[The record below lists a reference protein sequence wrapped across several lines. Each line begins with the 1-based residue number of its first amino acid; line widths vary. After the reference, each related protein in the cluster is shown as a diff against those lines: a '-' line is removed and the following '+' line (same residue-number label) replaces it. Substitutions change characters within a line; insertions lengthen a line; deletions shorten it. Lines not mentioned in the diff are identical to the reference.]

1 MWSFPLVTLLDKP
14 EKGFS
19 PSLAAWVG
27 DGAMI
32 LQFRLLMTWVAR
44 LECTSLCLS
53 VEAFV
58 LSMMA
63 MSKTRGLTN
72 AEALVRQLV
81 LVFNNAWWKYV
92 RHTDLLLNLARTF
105 LLSAD
110 SLANFGG

>member
-19 PSLAAWVG
+19 PSLAAWAG
-27 DGAMI
+27 AGAMN
-32 LQFRLLMTWVAR
+32 LQFTLLMTWVAR

-81 LVFNNAWWKYV
+81 LAFNNARWTYV
-92 RHTDLLLNLARTF
+92 RHTDLLSDLARTF

-110 SLANFGG
+110 SRANFCG

>member
-19 PSLAAWVG
+19 PSLAAWA
-27 DGAMI
+27 DAGAMN
-32 LQFRLLMTWVAR
+32 LQFTLLMTWAAR

-63 MSKTRGLTN
+63 MGKTRGLTN

-81 LVFNNAWWKYV
+81 LVFNNA
-92 RHTDLLLNLARTF
+92 
-105 LLSAD
+105 
-110 SLANFGG
+110 